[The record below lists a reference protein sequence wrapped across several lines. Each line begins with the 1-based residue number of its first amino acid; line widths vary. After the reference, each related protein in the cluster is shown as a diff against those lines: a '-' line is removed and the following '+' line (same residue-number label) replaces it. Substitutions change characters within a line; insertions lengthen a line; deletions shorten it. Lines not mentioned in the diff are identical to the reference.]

1 MHFLLFYEVGE
12 DYATRRVPFREE
24 HLKKAWEASD
34 RGELVLGG
42 ALANPMDCSVLL
54 FDGDSQAVAENF
66 AQADPMWP
74 TASSGAG
81 TCESGPRSW
90 VETPQ
95 RRCAPAANPDP
106 CSLTPVIKLSAWTTF
121 AASACCAAS

>member
-34 RGELVLGG
+34 RGEMVLGG

-54 FDGDSQAVAENF
+54 FEGESQAVAENF
-66 AQADPMWP
+66 AQADPYV
-74 TASSGAG
+74 ANG
-81 TCESGPRSW
+81 
-90 VETPQ
+90 VV
-95 RRCAPAANPDP
+95 RRWYVREWTTVVGRNPA
-106 CSLTPVIKLSAWTTF
+106 TPVRPGSKS
-121 AASACCAAS
+121 